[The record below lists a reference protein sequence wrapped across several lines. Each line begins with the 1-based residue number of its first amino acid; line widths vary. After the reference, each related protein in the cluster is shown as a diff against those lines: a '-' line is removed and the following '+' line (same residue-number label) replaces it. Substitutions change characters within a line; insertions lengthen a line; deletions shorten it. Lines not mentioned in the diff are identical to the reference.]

1 MFPDYRPDEWDV
13 ASDDDTFDPPSAP
26 EPAPPNDYDS
36 PPF

>member
-13 ASDDDTFDPPSAP
+13 TSDDDTFSPPDAP
-26 EPAPPNDYDS
+26 EPEPPIDYAS

>member
-13 ASDDDTFDPPSAP
+13 SDPNEPEIPGSAP
-26 EPAPPNDYDS
+26 EPEPPPNYES